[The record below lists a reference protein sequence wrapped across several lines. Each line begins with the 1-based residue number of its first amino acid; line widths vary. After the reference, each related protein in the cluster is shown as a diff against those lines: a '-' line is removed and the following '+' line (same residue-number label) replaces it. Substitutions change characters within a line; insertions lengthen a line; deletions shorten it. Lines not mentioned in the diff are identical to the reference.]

1 MKKTISVLLLLALC
15 LSLCASGSQS
25 SNAKGAAPAEAPMP
39 YPNTAYVTT
48 DAAYEYAEEPMW
60 ESDEESYGFSPAEAV
75 MAGRGESDVPAEKP
89 DKIIYSANVQVET
102 TDFDGSM
109 AKLDELIDQYGGWVE
124 SSSVNGSNYADRS
137 RGNVSRRSASYVLR
151 FPSDRF
157 DELMGSLSVLGNVPY
172 THVYT
177 ENVTAQYYDVQARLT
192 AYTAQEQRLLEMMEL
207 AETVEDII
215 ILEDRLTEVRYQ
227 IERLQSSLNN
237 WDRQVS
243 YSTVYLDLT
252 EVQEYTPEPQVQPSF
267 GQRLLGALQDG
278 LRAVGSF
285 FEGLLF
291 GLTEALPALLLI
303 AALALIPIL
312 LIRKARKKRKARR
325 AAFTAPAEQPAA
337 ETRPPEEG
345 EGE

>member
-1 MKKTISVLLLLALC
+1 MKKTISLLLLAALC
-15 LSLCASGSQS
+15 LSLCACGDSGSRAASEAKSADEAYYSANGSYILAPVPAPQS
-25 SNAKGAAPAEAPMP
+25 AKG
-39 YPNTAYVTT
+39 
-48 DAAYEYAEEPMW
+48 
-60 ESDEESYGFSPAEAV
+60 EESTPTE
-75 MAGRGESDVPAEKP
+75 RP

-109 AKLDELIDQYGGWVE
+109 AKLDELIAQYGGWVE

-137 RGNVSRRSASYVLR
+137 RGNVSRRSANYVLR

-157 DELMGSLSVLGNVPY
+157 NELMGSLSTLGNVPY

-192 AYTAQEQRLLEMMEL
+192 AYEAQEQRLLEMMEL

-227 IERLQSSLNN
+227 IERLQTSLNN

-243 YSTVYLDLT
+243 YSTVYLDLS

-267 GQRLLGALQDG
+267 GQKLLGALKDG
-278 LRAVGSF
+278 LHGLGSF
-285 FEGLLF
+285 FSELLF

-303 AALALIPIL
+303 LAVVLIPL
-312 LIRKARKKRKARR
+312 LVLRKKWKKRKA
-325 AAFTAPAEQPAA
+325 APQS
-337 ETRPPEEG
+337 PEEKP
-345 EGE
+345 EETKEEEQK